1 MRIRESETQ
10 EITNIC
16 HEEFQEATRRVSER
30 LKQYEV
36 RPASSNSEHL
46 EGVRKFYEDLA
57 DKNWTKADEEAL
69 KGLDGKNESDIKAMM
84 REGFRKAQLYPVPNF
99 AYLVSVMK
107 ADSHP
112 KAASP
117 LANTDAVSSDERER
131 LANVLQKE
139 LSEAARDIAA
149 SLRLSNTNT
158 EIVREQLEIIQG
170 NIIGRL
176 TPLV

>member
-16 HEEFQEATRRVSER
+16 REEFEEAAHRVSER

-36 RPASSNSEHL
+36 RPASSNDEHL

-69 KGLDGKNESDIKAMM
+69 KNLDGKNETDIKAMM
-84 REGFRKAQLYPVPNF
+84 REGFRKAQIYPVPNF

-107 ADSHP
+107 SDTQS
-112 KAASP
+112 KAIGT

-149 SLRLSNTNT
+149 SLRLSNSNS
-158 EIVREQLEIIQG
+158 EIVREQLEVIQG